1 MPPDGIR
8 WENDEEPELH
18 DQALIENAQMLAD
31 ATNRT
36 LKDVL
41 ADLEDDGILNESN
54 LPDAHRKGQD
64 LVEELKSA
72 AALINVVKE
81 INKDISE
88 NGVLNGKNNK
98 TEVTLESTFEG
109 DVVDRAIAS
118 VERKALKLRKIIAI
132 VAPIILLL
140 SGGVGLEYF
149 LEEESNTDVG
159 ISFGCMDEGATN
171 YDEDAQEDDES
182 CIFLPEDDFC
192 NPEWIYE
199 DTSRAVN
206 DADLLVAFKFYD
218 SEDCDIT
225 INGHFIISLVSNGE
239 LYDEDTIDVGYF
251 SNEVVVTQEFND
263 LEDGTYEVLVELHE
277 LECNDGTC
285 SHGPNWNMDPT
296 TIQIEVI
303 IKGCMDE
310 DANNYDEEVTEDDGS
325 CEFDPEPVEGC
336 TNSTALNYDEDAT
349 VDDDSCEY
357 PPPRCDITLENI
369 TLSKN
374 HNASWV
380 HYDLNCG
387 DESTYGSEPEGFN
400 VSIQFWNT
408 DVNETETLQYLV
420 TSHYIAGDEIDTQEL
435 CLDDLEAGT
444 YDFHWIAIWED
455 EEGVLFNLVEHW
467 ESIEITGV

>member
-1 MPPDGIR
+1 MNKDKGLDDITELAEQAKVVAAATGR
-8 WENDEEPELH
+8 DE
-18 DQALIENAQMLAD
+18 A
-31 ATNRT
+31 
-36 LKDVL
+36 DVL
-41 ADLEDDGILNESN
+41 ADLLDDGIANNS
-54 LPDAHRKGQD
+54 HRGEEKD
-64 LVEELKSA
+64 LITQLKEAAELITTVQS
-72 AALINVVKE
+72 INAEV
-81 INKDISE
+81 SE
-88 NGVLNGKNNK
+88 NTVLNGGENK
-98 TEVTLESTFEG
+98 TEVLVETTLDG
-109 DVVDRAIAS
+109 DIVDRAIAS

-159 ISFGCMDEGATN
+159 ISFGCMDAGATN

-285 SHGPNWNMDPT
+285 SHGPNWNMDST

-310 DANNYDEEVTEDDGS
+310 DANNYNPEVTEDDGS

>member
-1 MPPDGIR
+1 MPEDTLDVEHIT
-8 WENDEEPELH
+8 D
-18 DQALIENAQMLAD
+18 LAEKAEVIAE
-31 ATNRT
+31 ATNRRAE
-36 LKDVL
+36 DVL
-41 ADLEDDGILNESN
+41 ADLLDDGQANMSAGIDAQR
-54 LPDAHRKGQD
+54 PDFLDKAQEQAEK
-64 LVEELKSA
+64 LKSLLTT
-72 AALINVVKE
+72 LI
-81 INKDISE
+81 
-88 NGVLNGKNNK
+88 
-98 TEVTLESTFEG
+98 
-109 DVVDRAIAS
+109 
-118 VERKALKLRKIIAI
+118 
-132 VAPIILLL
+132 PIILML
-140 SGGVGLEYF
+140 GGVAAEGLGV
-149 LEEESNTDVG
+149 LDLTSWGEESMWDEDPNNPN
-159 ISFGCMDEGATN
+159 IYWGCMNQDATN
-171 YDEDAQEDDES
+171 YDEDANEDDGS
-182 CIFLPEDDFC
+182 CIFPPDCD
-192 NPEWIYE
+192 PDWKYE
-199 DTSRAVN
+199 DNSRRVN
-206 DADLLVAFKFYD
+206 DADILVAFKFYD

-285 SHGPNWNMDPT
+285 SHGPNWNMDSTT

-387 DESTYGSEPEGFN
+387 DESTYGGEPEGFN

-467 ESIEITGV
+467 ESIEISGE